1 VSPLVSIEEMTSS
14 VVADKIRSNDLVET
28 LFLGK
33 KQLLDEAVAV
43 VVDFVV
49 GKHD

>member
-1 VSPLVSIEEMTSS
+1 MTRSE
-14 VVADKIRSNDLVET
+14 VADKIRSNDLVEI
-28 LFLGK
+28 LFWEK

-43 VVDFVV
+43 VVVDFVA

>member
-1 VSPLVSIEEMTSS
+1 MNLIELTRSE
-14 VVADKIRSNDLVET
+14 VADKIRSNDLVEI
-28 LFLGK
+28 LFWEK

-43 VVDFVV
+43 VVDFVA